1 LKLPLVGAQL
11 LDQIVVRF
19 KLEVVA
25 LYLLLQLSN
34 IFVPGLDPL
43 LLALPL
49 VLLSLELLL
58 HLLDLML
65 LLQVL
70 LVLLGKL
77 GA

>member
-1 LKLPLVGAQL
+1 M
-11 LDQIVVRF
+11 VRF

-34 IFVPGLDPL
+34 VFVPSLDPL

-49 VLLSLELLL
+49 LLLSLNLFLY
-58 HLLDLML
+58 LLDLL
-65 LLQVL
+65 LLLLVL

-77 GA
+77 GT